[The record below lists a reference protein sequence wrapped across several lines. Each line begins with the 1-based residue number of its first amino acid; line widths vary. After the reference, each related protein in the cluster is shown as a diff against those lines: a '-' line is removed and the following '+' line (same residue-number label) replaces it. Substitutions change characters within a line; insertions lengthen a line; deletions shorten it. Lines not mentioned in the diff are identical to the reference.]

1 METPVYDKQK
11 VDRIFKMIDRDGFV
25 ELFNQALKIA
35 CKNNERLTHKEAFN
49 QLNDEYFEYTK
60 KYRYDS
66 FESFKKTLYPVK

>member
-1 METPVYDKQK
+1 METSVYDKQK

-66 FESFKKTLYPVK
+66 FESFKKTLYHQ